1 MESTEKKIINICKS
15 SVKASESLSKTK
27 NSQRNKAL
35 RLIAKK
41 IIINKDYILLQNK
54 KDLDAAKRNG
64 ISKPLIDRLF
74 LDERRVLNLSKDI

>member
-1 MESTEKKIINICKS
+1 MESTEKKIINICKA
-15 SVKASESLSKTK
+15 SVKASESLSRTK

-54 KDLDAAKRNG
+54 IL
-64 ISKPLIDRLF
+64 IS
-74 LDERRVLNLSKDI
+74 NS